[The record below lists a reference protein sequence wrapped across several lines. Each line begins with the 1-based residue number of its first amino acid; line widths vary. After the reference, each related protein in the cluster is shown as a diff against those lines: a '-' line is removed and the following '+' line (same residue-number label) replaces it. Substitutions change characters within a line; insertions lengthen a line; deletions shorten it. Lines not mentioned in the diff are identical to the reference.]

1 MRPKITYS
9 FIHSFKTRHKSD
21 RPVRVQ
27 LAQRWQLLS
36 AGCSTSDLRF
46 HSTGLAATSPAEER
60 QSLHRLL
67 SLVQGS
73 LPQFMRFHLVFAC
86 IFYFFFYLFLILSS
100 DFEMSLDI
108 LFCFV
113 GLKRFLRHPLSQPSA
128 QLRSAQVSNLR
139 DRWSH
144 CCAHAVAI
152 KPRRLAPVFLG
163 RLALRRGSASVPIHL
178 SLCVRVDL
186 TDLRELCWAHMLRFT
201 AYLPCNL

>member
-1 MRPKITYS
+1 M
-9 FIHSFKTRHKSD
+9 
-21 RPVRVQ
+21 
-27 LAQRWQLLS
+27 LS

-46 HSTGLAATSPAEER
+46 HSTGLVLLKSD
-60 QSLHRLL
+60 SLLTVFCLL
-67 SLVQGS
+67 CRDPCHNLWASTLY
-73 LPQFMRFHLVFAC
+73 LPV
-86 IFYFFFYLFLILSS
+86 FFFTFFLILSS
-100 DFEMSLDI
+100 DFEMSLDV

-113 GLKRFLRHPLSQPSA
+113 GLKRFLRHPLSQPSP
-128 QLRSAQVSNLR
+128 QLCSAQVSNLR

-163 RLALRRGSASVPIHL
+163 RPALRRGSASVPIHL

-186 TDLRELCWAHMLRFT
+186 TDLRQLCWAHMLRFT